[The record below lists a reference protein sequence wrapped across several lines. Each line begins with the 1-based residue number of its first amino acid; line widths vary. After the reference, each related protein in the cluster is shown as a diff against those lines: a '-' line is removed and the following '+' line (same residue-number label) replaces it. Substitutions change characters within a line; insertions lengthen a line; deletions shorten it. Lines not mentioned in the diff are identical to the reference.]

1 MLHSSFIG
9 HSLKL
14 FTTLLVLISQPTLS
28 KSINPEQFSD
38 IWNSG
43 NKFRLMRYQSNV
55 INPESPHYKTGSF
68 AINYYETYNS
78 FQVEEDKGPV
88 EASIASFKADFYSQY
103 AFIDI
108 GAMDVREDDHPDL
121 SSSKYGRMSTGV
133 RYNDL
138 GFMGITAGLLIT
150 QSPTTN
156 SQGEFV
162 FNEQESS
169 VDGFIALSLF
179 GFQVMAN
186 NIRDENVVVET
197 SSYDLN
203 LEGYSLSVMRN
214 KIHGNGG
221 NNDAKEYDDEYVFSA
236 FKKIGCDAI
245 VSKVKSNCGFGL
257 NRRETL
263 NDQTQGWSVYLQRPF
278 YSVRI
283 NSFDEQTELRREK
296 FGYSLK
302 LGFDVD
308 TQGTDQLTN
317 KPVDARVKLA
327 IGIHMNDGVNQ
338 LFEAQDE
345 TMVGFDFE
353 VIFP

>member
-1 MLHSSFIG
+1 MKSGI
-9 HSLKL
+9 SLPLLLAL
-14 FTTLLVLISQPTLS
+14 FFSPLSLS

-68 AINYYETYNS
+68 AANYYETYNS

-88 EASIASFKADFYSQY
+88 EASIASFKADLYSQY
-103 AFIDI
+103 AFVDI
-108 GAMDVREDDHPDL
+108 GAMDVREDDNPDL
-121 SSSKYGRMSTGV
+121 SSSKYSRISAGV
-133 RYNDL
+133 RYNNL
-138 GFMGITAGLLIT
+138 GFMGVTAGLLFT
-150 QSPTTN
+150 ESPTTN

-162 FNEQESS
+162 FNEHEST
-169 VDGFIALSLF
+169 VDGFIALSLL

-186 NIRDENVVVET
+186 NISDENLIVET

-203 LEGYSLSVMRN
+203 LEGYSLSVMRS
-214 KIHGNGG
+214 KIHGDGG
-221 NNDAKEYDDEYVFSA
+221 NNKAKEYDDEYVFSA
-236 FKKIGCDAI
+236 FKRIGCDAI
-245 VSKVKSNCGFGL
+245 ASNVKSHCGFGIK
-257 NRRETL
+257 RRETL

-308 TQGTDQLTN
+308 AKGTDQLN
-317 KPVDARVKLA
+317 NEPVDARVKLA

-338 LFEAQDE
+338 LFEVQDE
-345 TMVGFDFE
+345 AMLGFDFE